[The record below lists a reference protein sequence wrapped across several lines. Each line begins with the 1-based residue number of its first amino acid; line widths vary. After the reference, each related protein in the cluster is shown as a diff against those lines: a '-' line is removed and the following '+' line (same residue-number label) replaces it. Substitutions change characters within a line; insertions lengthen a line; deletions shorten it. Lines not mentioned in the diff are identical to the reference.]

1 MGQLSDAI
9 REHLELK
16 RQHGAAEEEISHQ
29 EAEALGPVRREP
41 EAVAPAAEGDRPSS
55 AFEAET
61 ALIGSEELHEEPIKT
76 EEPEPLGYE
85 SLEEEPADYR
95 AERRDPEPLEE
106 PEPFGYAEGDEPEV
120 GHEPGVGEFAEEEPL
135 DDDVASVFP
144 EPDPTVPDE
153 RMSVEDPPP
162 IGPRPLVDEAPVVH
176 GEPLA
181 DDEDEDEDDLRLPGS
196 PLGREPEVDPL
207 EEPVLF
213 PADPIETTDG
223 VTAEPIATTD
233 GLEAESTPEPE
244 LLSDQAT
251 EAPAEPAAFGPGP
264 EPVSPTEPDPFA
276 TQPHAV
282 PELED
287 EPFEDERPA
296 LLDEDE
302 LEVFEEARDEPPAGA
317 DVTDFEEDETEE
329 PVLAEDIAGSL
340 AYDDAGDDLIEDD
353 AIVDDADFRP
363 EEEPPRSSLA
373 PPPRDSSGFDFDA

>member
-41 EAVAPAAEGDRPSS
+41 DAVAPAVEDDRPPSS
-55 AFEAET
+55 FDAET
-61 ALIGSEELHEEPIKT
+61 ALIGSEQLYEEPI
-76 EEPEPLGYE
+76 EPEE
-85 SLEEEPADYR
+85 S
-95 AERRDPEPLEE
+95 
-106 PEPFGYAEGDEPEV
+106 EPFGYAEGDEPEV
-120 GHEPGVGEFAEEEPL
+120 GESAEEPL

-153 RMSVEDPPP
+153 RMSVEDPPA

-181 DDEDEDEDDLRLPGS
+181 DDEDEDDPRLPGS
-196 PLGREPEVDPL
+196 PLGREPDVDPLEEPEQL

-244 LLSDQAT
+244 LLSDQTT

-264 EPVSPTEPDPFA
+264 EPAPAEPDPFA
-276 TQPHAV
+276 TQPHSV
-282 PELED
+282 PDLELED

-317 DVTDFEEDETEE
+317 DVADFEEDDTEE
-329 PVLAEDIAGSL
+329 PVLAEDTAGSL

-353 AIVDDADFRP
+353 AIDDDADFRP

-373 PPPRDSSGFDFDA
+373 PPPRDSGGFDFDA